1 MSAVFSLTSADKARL
16 AASNLPPR
24 VRELLGALIGLC
36 RQTLAAPLILT
47 VEALEQTLLHDA
59 DRARNPQQ
67 QAELMAQR
75 GQLRAFSGHFADRML
90 DAVADALI
98 RLREPTAHFNPGST
112 PPPLPGMLGLSLVD
126 EHEVD
131 RDLLLTE
138 MVRRETLRSTNT
150 LNLLGQRLGVLAAAP
165 AFEADTLPLA
175 PQALCA
181 MLRRIAEQDS
191 LTVDVQLALYRSF
204 ERQVLERLGDIL
216 DRANALL
223 AQHGVLP
230 GLVYTPYLARSSS
243 TRRIIT
249 QSVGGGRA
257 TQPAKRAAAPLTG
270 WNGSAP
276 AGSWSSLVQDAF
288 QDDSTAGAA
297 SPGLTTSTGS
307 ALHALLQQA
316 RHASAAPADR
326 DAVPSAAVDAVLA
339 RLQAQSS
346 AATGVADLQAA
357 VVAQLRSEHG
367 TQAQLGSHDRD
378 SLDLLHMLMQQVQQQ
393 QRPDPVPA
401 ALLAR
406 LQVPL
411 ARAAMADP
419 GFFVRDEHP
428 ARELLNQIAEVGAHW
443 LVDDDVDPQ
452 LLQRMAQSVQGLLG
466 QDARAPQAFAAASED
481 VQQHQRAAAHRA
493 ELAERRHVEAARGKE
508 RLELARRQATAQI
521 DQCCDAQS
529 PPRFVQTLLRQAW
542 ADALTLTRLRHG
554 DDSPQ
559 WQERLQQ
566 TERIAAITAQA
577 INAPGGTDTALAADV
592 EAALLQVGYHAEEA
606 AAVARRLATPGGE
619 DESTSRTELSARLKA
634 RARLGEHAG
643 TPTGTSPATP
653 RSSAEEAAYQQL
665 STLPFGSWFDIDT
678 GDGTLRRQRLS
689 WYSLLT
695 GHALFVNPRGQ
706 KIADTDLDTL
716 ARQIS
721 AGRAQLVTEDKGRL
735 VDRAWEASL
744 GTLRALATGRAQE
757 TPA

>member
-216 DRANALL
+216 DRANVLL

-378 SLDLLHMLMQQVQQQ
+378 SLDLLRMLMQQVQQQ

-466 QDARAPQAFAAASED
+466 QDARAPEAFAAASED

-577 INAPGGTDTALAADV
+577 IDAPGGTDTALAADV

>member
-1 MSAVFSLTSADKARL
+1 MSAVFSITSADNARL

-24 VRELLGALIGLC
+24 VRELLGGLIGLC

-59 DRARNPQQ
+59 DRARNPQL

-75 GQLRAFSGHFADRML
+75 GQLHAFSGHFADRML

-98 RLREPTAHFNPGST
+98 RLREPATGASVGAT

-181 MLRRIAEQDS
+181 MLRRIAEQDALS
-191 LTVDVQLALYRSF
+191 VEVQLALYRSF

-223 AQHGVLP
+223 AQNGVLP

-288 QDDSTAGAA
+288 QDGGAA
-297 SPGLTTSTGS
+297 GTALPGLTTSTGS
-307 ALHALLQQA
+307 ALHELLQQA

-346 AATGVADLQAA
+346 SATGVADLQAA

-367 TQAQLGSHDRD
+367 AQAQLGSHDRD
-378 SLDLLHMLMQQVQQQ
+378 NLDLLRMLMQQVQQQ

-428 ARELLNQIAEVGAHW
+428 ARELLNQIAEVGANW
-443 LVDDDVDPQ
+443 LGDDDVDPQ

-466 QDARAPQAFAAASED
+466 QDARAPDAFATANED

-521 DQCCDAQS
+521 DQCCDTQS

-566 TERIAAITAQA
+566 TQRIAAITAQA
-577 INAPGGTDTALAADV
+577 VDAPVGTDTALAADV

-634 RARLGEHAG
+634 RARLGERAG
-643 TPTGTSPATP
+643 TPTGTAPATP

-716 ARQIS
+716 ARQIN
-721 AGRAQLVTEDKGRL
+721 AGRAQLVTEDKARL

-744 GTLRALATGRAQE
+744 GALRALAAGHTQE
-757 TPA
+757 TSA

>member
-1 MSAVFSLTSADKARL
+1 MSAVFSITSADKTRL
-16 AASNLPPR
+16 AASDLPPR

-59 DRARNPQQ
+59 DRARNPQL

-75 GQLRAFSGHFADRML
+75 GQLHAFSGHFADRML

-98 RLREPTAHFNPGST
+98 RLREPTAHFSTGST

-191 LTVDVQLALYRSF
+191 LAVDVQLALYRSF

-249 QSVGGGRA
+249 QSVGGGRT

-297 SPGLTTSTGS
+297 LPGLTTSTGS

-378 SLDLLHMLMQQVQQQ
+378 SLDLLRMLMQQVQQQ

-428 ARELLNQIAEVGAHW
+428 ARELLNQIAEVGANW
-443 LVDDDVDPQ
+443 LGDDDVDPQ

-466 QDARAPQAFAAASED
+466 QDARAPEAFASANED

-508 RLELARRQATAQI
+508 RLELARRQASTQI
-521 DQCCDAQS
+521 DQCCDAQE

-566 TERIAAITAQA
+566 TQRIAAVTAQPVD
-577 INAPGGTDTALAADV
+577 APGGTDATLAAEV

-643 TPTGTSPATP
+643 TAAGTTPATP

-665 STLPFGSWFDIDT
+665 SSLPFGSWFDIDT

-695 GHALFVNPRGQ
+695 GHALLVNPRGQ

-721 AGRAQLVTEDKGRL
+721 AGQAQLVTEDKARL

-744 GTLRALATGRAQE
+744 GALRALAAGHTQE
-757 TPA
+757 TSA

>member
-1 MSAVFSLTSADKARL
+1 MSAVFSITSADKARL
-16 AASNLPPR
+16 AASDLPSR

-47 VEALEQTLLHDA
+47 VGALEQTLLHDA
-59 DRARNPQQ
+59 DRARNPMQ
-67 QAELMAQR
+67 QADLMAQR
-75 GQLRAFSGHFADRML
+75 GQLHAFAGHFADRML
-90 DAVADALI
+90 DAVAEALAG
-98 RLREPTAHFNPGST
+98 LREPSIAAAAPAS
-112 PPPLPGMLGLSLVD
+112 PPPLPGALGLSLVD

-138 MVRRETLRSTNT
+138 MIRRETLRSTNT

-181 MLRRIAEQDS
+181 MVRRIAEQDA
-191 LTVDVQLALYRSF
+191 LGVEVQLALYRSF
-204 ERQVLERLGDIL
+204 ERQVLERLGDVL

-249 QSVGGGRA
+249 QSVGGGRT
-257 TQPAKRAAAPLTG
+257 TQPAKRSAAPLTG

-276 AGSWSSLVQDAF
+276 AGSWSNLVQDAF
-288 QDDSTAGAA
+288 NDAGTPGAATAGV
-297 SPGLTTSTGS
+297 TTSTGS
-307 ALHALLQQA
+307 ALHELLQQA
-316 RHASAAPADR
+316 RHATAPPADTA
-326 DAVPSAAVDAVLA
+326 AVPSAAVDAVLA

-367 TQAQLGSHDRD
+367 AQAQLGSHDRD
-378 SLDLLHMLMQQVQQQ
+378 NLDLLRLLMQQVQQQ

-428 ARELLNQIAEVGAHW
+428 ARELLNQIAEVGANW
-443 LVDDDVDPQ
+443 LGDDDVDPQ

-466 QDARAPQAFAAASED
+466 QDARSPEAFAAANED

-508 RLELARRQATAQI
+508 RLELARRQANAQI
-521 DQCCDAQS
+521 DQCCDTQA

-554 DDSPQ
+554 EDSPQ
-559 WQERLQQ
+559 WQERLLQ
-566 TERIAAITAQA
+566 TERIAAVTAQA
-577 INAPGGTDTALAADV
+577 VDANGGTDAVLANEVESALV
-592 EAALLQVGYHAEEA
+592 QVGYHAEEA

-634 RARLGEHAG
+634 RARLGEHAASG
-643 TPTGTSPATP
+643 SADAPRTP

-665 STLPFGSWFDIDT
+665 VTLPFGSWFDIDN

-716 ARQIS
+716 ARQLS

-735 VDRAWEASL
+735 VDRAWQASL
-744 GTLRALATGRAQE
+744 GALRALAGGRYREASV
-757 TPA
+757 

>member
-1 MSAVFSLTSADKARL
+1 MSAVFSITSADKTRL
-16 AASNLPPR
+16 AASDLPPR

-59 DRARNPQQ
+59 DRARNPQL

-75 GQLRAFSGHFADRML
+75 GQLHAFSGHFADRML

-297 SPGLTTSTGS
+297 LPGLTTSTGS

-378 SLDLLHMLMQQVQQQ
+378 SLDLLRMLMQQVQQQ

-428 ARELLNQIAEVGAHW
+428 ARELLNQIAEVGANW
-443 LVDDDVDPQ
+443 LGDDDVDPQ

-466 QDARAPQAFAAASED
+466 QDARAPEAFASANEE

-508 RLELARRQATAQI
+508 RLELARRQASAQI
-521 DQCCDAQS
+521 DQCCDAQE

-566 TERIAAITAQA
+566 TQRIAAITAQPVDA
-577 INAPGGTDTALAADV
+577 LGGTDATLAAEV

-643 TPTGTSPATP
+643 TAAGTTPATP

-665 STLPFGSWFDIDT
+665 SSLPFGSWFDIDS

-695 GHALFVNPRGQ
+695 GHALLVNPRGQ

-721 AGRAQLVTEDKGRL
+721 AGQAQLVTEDKARL

-744 GTLRALATGRAQE
+744 GALRALAAGHTQE
-757 TPA
+757 TSA

>member
-181 MLRRIAEQDS
+181 MLRRIAELDS

-378 SLDLLHMLMQQVQQQ
+378 SLDLLRMLMQQVQQQ

-466 QDARAPQAFAAASED
+466 QDARAPEAFAAASED

-606 AAVARRLATPGGE
+606 TAVARRLATPGGE

>member
-1 MSAVFSLTSADKARL
+1 MSAVFSITSADKARL
-16 AASNLPPR
+16 AASDLPSR

-59 DRARNPQQ
+59 DRARNPMQ
-67 QAELMAQR
+67 QADLMAQR
-75 GQLRAFSGHFADRML
+75 GQLHAFAGHFADRML
-90 DAVADALI
+90 DAVAEALAG
-98 RLREPTAHFNPGST
+98 LREPSIAAAAPAS
-112 PPPLPGMLGLSLVD
+112 PPPLPGALGLSLVD

-138 MVRRETLRSTNT
+138 MIRRETLRSTNT

-181 MLRRIAEQDS
+181 MVRRIAEQDA
-191 LTVDVQLALYRSF
+191 LGVEVQLALYRSF
-204 ERQVLERLGDIL
+204 ERQVLERLGDVL

-223 AQHGVLP
+223 AQHCVLP

-249 QSVGGGRA
+249 QSVGGGRT
-257 TQPAKRAAAPLTG
+257 TQPAKRSAAPLTG

-276 AGSWSSLVQDAF
+276 AGSWSNLVQDAF
-288 QDDSTAGAA
+288 NDAGTPGAATAGV
-297 SPGLTTSTGS
+297 TTSTGS
-307 ALHALLQQA
+307 ALHELLQQA
-316 RHASAAPADR
+316 RHATAPPADTA
-326 DAVPSAAVDAVLA
+326 AVPSAAVDAVLA

-367 TQAQLGSHDRD
+367 AQAQLGSHDRD
-378 SLDLLHMLMQQVQQQ
+378 NLDLLRLLMQQVQQQ

-428 ARELLNQIAEVGAHW
+428 ARELLNQIAEVGANW
-443 LVDDDVDPQ
+443 LGDDDVDPQ

-466 QDARAPQAFAAASED
+466 QDARSPEAFAAANED

-508 RLELARRQATAQI
+508 RLELARRQANAQI
-521 DQCCDAQS
+521 DQCCDTQA

-554 DDSPQ
+554 EDSPQ
-559 WQERLQQ
+559 WQERLLQ
-566 TERIAAITAQA
+566 TERIAAVTAQA
-577 INAPGGTDTALAADV
+577 VDANGGTDAVLANEVESALV
-592 EAALLQVGYHAEEA
+592 QVGYHAEEA

-634 RARLGEHAG
+634 RARLGEHAASG
-643 TPTGTSPATP
+643 SADAPRTP

-665 STLPFGSWFDIDT
+665 VTLPFGSWFDIDN

-716 ARQIS
+716 ARQLS

-735 VDRAWEASL
+735 VDRAWQASL
-744 GTLRALATGRAQE
+744 GALRALAGGRYREASV
-757 TPA
+757 

>member
-1 MSAVFSLTSADKARL
+1 
-16 AASNLPPR
+16 
-24 VRELLGALIGLC
+24 
-36 RQTLAAPLILT
+36 
-47 VEALEQTLLHDA
+47 
-59 DRARNPQQ
+59 
-67 QAELMAQR
+67 
-75 GQLRAFSGHFADRML
+75 
-90 DAVADALI
+90 
-98 RLREPTAHFNPGST
+98 
-112 PPPLPGMLGLSLVD
+112 
-126 EHEVD
+126 
-131 RDLLLTE
+131 
-138 MVRRETLRSTNT
+138 
-150 LNLLGQRLGVLAAAP
+150 
-165 AFEADTLPLA
+165 
-175 PQALCA
+175 

-191 LTVDVQLALYRSF
+191 LAVDVQLALYRSF

-223 AQHGVLP
+223 ARRAARP
-230 GLVYTPYLARSSS
+230 GLHPYLARSSS

-249 QSVGGGRA
+249 QSVGGGRT

-297 SPGLTTSTGS
+297 LPGLTSTGS

-367 TQAQLGSHDRD
+367 MQAQLGSHDRD
-378 SLDLLHMLMQQVQQQ
+378 SLDLLRMLMQQVQQQ

-401 ALLAR
+401 PAGAPAGTAGTCGNGR
-406 LQVPL
+406 
-411 ARAAMADP
+411 P

-428 ARELLNQIAEVGAHW
+428 RANCSTRLPKSAPTGWATMMSTRSCCSAWHRACRACWVRMRGRRRPSPARTRTCSSI
-443 LVDDDVDPQ
+443 
-452 LLQRMAQSVQGLLG
+452 S
-466 QDARAPQAFAAASED
+466 APQ
-481 VQQHQRAAAHRA
+481 HRA

-508 RLELARRQATAQI
+508 RLELARRQASAQI
-521 DQCCDAQS
+521 DQCCDAQQ

-554 DDSPQ
+554 DDSSQ

-566 TERIAAITAQA
+566 TQRIAAITAQPVD
-577 INAPGGTDTALAADV
+577 APGGTDATLAAEV

-643 TPTGTSPATP
+643 TAAGTTPATP

-665 STLPFGSWFDIDT
+665 SSLPFGSWFDIDT

-695 GHALFVNPRGQ
+695 GHALLVNPRGQ

-721 AGRAQLVTEDKGRL
+721 AGQAQLVTEDKARL

-744 GTLRALATGRAQE
+744 GALRALAAGHTQE
-757 TPA
+757 TSA

>member
-1 MSAVFSLTSADKARL
+1 MWSA
-16 AASNLPPR
+16 
-24 VRELLGALIGLC
+24 
-36 RQTLAAPLILT
+36 
-47 VEALEQTLLHDA
+47 
-59 DRARNPQQ
+59 
-67 QAELMAQR
+67 
-75 GQLRAFSGHFADRML
+75 
-90 DAVADALI
+90 
-98 RLREPTAHFNPGST
+98 
-112 PPPLPGMLGLSLVD
+112 
-126 EHEVD
+126 
-131 RDLLLTE
+131 
-138 MVRRETLRSTNT
+138 
-150 LNLLGQRLGVLAAAP
+150 
-165 AFEADTLPLA
+165 
-175 PQALCA
+175 
-181 MLRRIAEQDS
+181 
-191 LTVDVQLALYRSF
+191 
-204 ERQVLERLGDIL
+204 
-216 DRANALL
+216 
-223 AQHGVLP
+223 
-230 GLVYTPYLARSSS
+230 SS

-249 QSVGGGRA
+249 QSVGGGRT
-257 TQPAKRAAAPLTG
+257 TQPAKRSAAPLTG

-276 AGSWSSLVQDAF
+276 AGSWSNLVQDAF
-288 QDDSTAGAA
+288 NDAGTPGAATAGV
-297 SPGLTTSTGS
+297 TTSTGS
-307 ALHALLQQA
+307 ALHELLQQA
-316 RHASAAPADR
+316 RHATAPPADTA
-326 DAVPSAAVDAVLA
+326 AVPSAAVDAVLA

-367 TQAQLGSHDRD
+367 AQAQLGSHDRD
-378 SLDLLHMLMQQVQQQ
+378 NLDLLRLLMQQVQQQ

-428 ARELLNQIAEVGAHW
+428 ARELLNQIAEVGANW
-443 LVDDDVDPQ
+443 LGDDDVDPQ

-466 QDARAPQAFAAASED
+466 QDARSPEAFAAANED

-508 RLELARRQATAQI
+508 RLELARRQANAQI
-521 DQCCDAQS
+521 DQCCDTQA

-554 DDSPQ
+554 EDSPQ
-559 WQERLQQ
+559 WQERLLQ
-566 TERIAAITAQA
+566 TERIAAVTAQA
-577 INAPGGTDTALAADV
+577 VDANGGTDAVLANEVESALV
-592 EAALLQVGYHAEEA
+592 QVGYHAEEA

-634 RARLGEHAG
+634 RARLGEHAASG
-643 TPTGTSPATP
+643 SADAPRTP

-665 STLPFGSWFDIDT
+665 VTLPFGSWFDIDN

-716 ARQIS
+716 ARQLS

-735 VDRAWEASL
+735 VDRAWQASL
-744 GTLRALATGRAQE
+744 GALRALAGGRYREASV
-757 TPA
+757 